1 MNRATL
7 DSFDALFLSV
17 GQRLGHF
24 SAREASDA
32 SEAAERLSR
41 SGHPVPI
48 ETLASSLGLA
58 DEQGVEAITA
68 AIGEAE
74 FQCAS
79 CAATLAGKD
88 LAKKRT
94 VKCPR
99 CGEAGVERAGRGVT
113 KSPSVRISAK
123 QGPGASDPVTSKD
136 SLLTGKAFEELRRI
150 KIPVE
155 AEAKPE
161 AGDPLLGKVFG
172 RYRVKGLLGVG
183 GWGNVYLAESEGRE
197 FAIKVLRLELGKSA
211 DHLDRFMTEA
221 RITASLE
228 HGVIRRTV
236 DIGKHHGY
244 HYMAMEYVDGASL
257 HAIVAANGP
266 LPSALASQV
275 AVRIAEAL
283 QFAVRRGVVHR
294 DIKPRNVLLSRSGEV
309 KLTDFGLAKMMLEGS
324 SLTGTGAVLGTP
336 EFMSPEQFDGARADQ
351 RSDIYSLGCTL
362 FFTLTG
368 HAPFE
373 GSDFSTLMRS
383 HKSGQ
388 PPSPLR
394 FNPEVPSSI
403 CSVLS
408 RMLEKSAS
416 RRFQDYDGIIEELS
430 EPGEKGASPTKMGRK
445 EAEGLEEAWMD
456 EERVKRCAEV
466 QAVFSAEGM
475 APPPR
480 WHVLRGLG
488 YASGEEKEK
497 DDGFFAQ
504 PIVLRCDGC
513 GKSFKF
519 KAPLRGELACPSCRG
534 VAMSHAHFAVD
545 RHACYLVL
553 RIGDKGSSS
562 AAGRDDL
569 VRLAGLASQFGAHN
583 VVLDFSAC
591 ATFPSEMIG
600 PLLRLREVLTADR
613 VAPVLLASPKGVKGI
628 KARGLHEF
636 FLSFS
641 SEKEVVEHIDAASL
655 CPHARF
661 FLCAVRGQLADPEE
675 KVTENLGR
683 SVHSCIDRAAFD
695 EFYPVVRDALRKND
709 ARQAR
714 SACATLGRRLQ
725 KIPCLQAAAKKVRD
739 LAEDAIRLSLEHTA
753 QGHLARGRTDR
764 ARVAAKEALAS
775 FPDSPVAADV
785 LAQIALQEG
794 RPSEAAG
801 HFEAAARGAPSPG
814 EYRLSEAAALQRAGD
829 TAGALKCLDGVLE
842 EDPSH
847 FRAAHFKGTL
857 HFSRGEYEE
866 AKAAFDRALEIQ
878 PESADVLLWRG
889 RAHHRLNRLTDSL
902 RDFVRAN
909 RIEPRRPRTLANC
922 GAICA
927 RLERHKEAVAFLKSA
942 IHLNPSLSGP
952 RYNLACSLAAT
963 GELDQALAALRDAV
977 ASGWNNRELAGR
989 DPLLK
994 PLRDDARLGQQFQ
1007 AVLADMP
1014 VQGET
1019 EEY

>member
-7 DSFDALFLSV
+7 DSFEALFLSV

-24 SAREASDA
+24 SAREAGDA

-48 ETLASSLGLA
+48 EALVASLGMA
-58 DEQGVEAITA
+58 DEAAVEAIAA

-79 CAATLAGKD
+79 CAATLSGKD
-88 LAKKRT
+88 LSKKRV

-113 KSPSVRISAK
+113 KAPSVRISARP
-123 QGPGASDPVTSKD
+123 GPQAAAAAASKEA
-136 SLLTGKAFEELRRI
+136 LLNGRAFEDLRRI

-155 AEAKPE
+155 AEAKAE

-172 RYRVKGLLGVG
+172 RYRVKELLGIG

-228 HGVIRRTV
+228 HAVIRRTV

-257 HAIVAANGP
+257 HAIVTANGP
-266 LPSALASQV
+266 LPAALAAQV

-283 QFAVRRGVVHR
+283 QFAARRGVVHR
-294 DIKPRNVLLSRSGEV
+294 DIKPRNVLISRSGEV
-309 KLTDFGLAKMMLEGS
+309 KLTDFGLAKMMLDGS
-324 SLTGTGAVLGTP
+324 SMTGTGAVLGTP

-373 GSDFSTLMRS
+373 GPDFSTLMRR
-383 HKSGQ
+383 HKSGL

-408 RMLEKSAS
+408 RMLEKSPS
-416 RRFQDYDGIIEELS
+416 RRFQDYDGILEELS
-430 EPGEKGASPTKMGRK
+430 DPGEKGSTPAKMGRK
-445 EAEGLEEAWMD
+445 EAQGLEEAWMD

-480 WHVLRGLG
+480 WHVLQGLG
-488 YASGEEKEK
+488 YASGDEKEK

-513 GKSFKF
+513 GRSFKF

-545 RHACYLVL
+545 RHACFLVL
-553 RIGDKGSSS
+553 RIGDKGSAS

-569 VRLAGLASQFGAHN
+569 VRLAGIACQSGAHN
-583 VVLDFSAC
+583 VVLDLSAC
-591 ATFPSEMIG
+591 AAFPSELIG
-600 PLLRLREVLTADR
+600 PLLRLRETLTADR
-613 VAPVLLASPKGVKGI
+613 VAPVLLASPKGVKAI

-655 CPHARF
+655 CPHVRF

-675 KVTENLGR
+675 KITENLGR

-695 EFYPVVRDALRKND
+695 EFYPVVRDALRKSD

-714 SACATLGRRLQ
+714 AACATLGRRLA
-725 KIPCLQAAAKKVRD
+725 KVPCLQAAAKKVRD
-739 LAEDAIRLSLEHTA
+739 LAEDAIRLSLEHSA

-764 ARVAAKEALAS
+764 ARVAAKEALAA

-801 HFEAAARGAPSPG
+801 HFEAAARGAPSPV

-829 TAGALKCLDGVLE
+829 TAGALKCLDDILAD
-842 EDPSH
+842 DPSH

-857 HFSRGEYEE
+857 HFSRGEYE
-866 AKAAFDRALEIQ
+866 AALESFDRALEIQ
-878 PESADVLLWRG
+878 PQSADVHLWRG
-889 RAHHRLNRLTDSL
+889 KANHRLDNLQDSL

-927 RLERHKEAVAFLKSA
+927 RLGRHKEAIAFLRSA

-952 RYNLACSLAAT
+952 RYSLACSLSAT
-963 GELDQALAALRDAV
+963 GDFENSLAALREAV
-977 ASGWNNRELAGR
+977 AAGWNNRELASR
-989 DPLLK
+989 DLLLK
-994 PLRDDARLGQQFQ
+994 PLREHATLGGEFLS
-1007 AVLADMP
+1007 VLANMP
-1014 VQGET
+1014 SQGET
-1019 EEY
+1019 EDY